1 MRRIAAPLTLVLAA
15 GFGGVVMLAAG
26 CAHVEPE
33 RAHASVAT
41 ESCELQDESEP
52 IRPIPPRVELD
63 AREVALGAA
72 LFHDPRLSRDDS
84 VSCATC
90 HPIALGGADRRARSL
105 GVGGAVGG
113 INTPTVLNSGFWLA
127 QFWDGRAP
135 TLEAQVDG
143 PTQHPAEMA
152 SSWPEILEKL
162 GRDDALVAKFGVVY
176 PDGLSADNV
185 RKAIAVFERS
195 LVTPNSKLDRWLCG
209 DTTAL
214 SQREKHGYALFKAYG
229 CISCHHGVGVG
240 GNMFQRFGVA
250 RDYFADR
257 ELTDAD
263 LGRYAVTGDPNDR
276 HVFKVPSLRN
286 VALTAPYFHDGSA
299 ATLSDAVTVMGR
311 YQLGRKLGDADVESL
326 VAFLGTLTGDL
337 PGATP

>member
-1 MRRIAAPLTLVLAA
+1 VGAISCAPAEVPQPSATIETCTQRDASEPIHPIPTRIAADS
-15 GFGGVVMLAAG
+15 G
-26 CAHVEPE
+26 
-33 RAHASVAT
+33 
-41 ESCELQDESEP
+41 
-52 IRPIPPRVELD
+52 
-63 AREVALGAA
+63 EVALGAA

-84 VSCATC
+84 ISCATC
-90 HPIALGGADRRARSL
+90 HPLALGGADRRARSL

-152 SSWPEILEKL
+152 SSWPQILEKL
-162 GRDDALVAKFGVVY
+162 GRDPDTLAKFRAIY
-176 PDGLSADNV
+176 PDGLTAANV
-185 RKAIAVFERS
+185 RSAIAAFERS
-195 LVTPNSKLDRWLCG
+195 LITPNSRFDRWLCG
-209 DTTAL
+209 DATAL
-214 SQREKHGYALFKAYG
+214 SERERHGYALFKAFG

-250 RDYFADR
+250 RDYFANR

-263 LGRYAVTGDPNDR
+263 LGRFAVTKDPNDR

-286 VALTAPYFHDGSA
+286 VALTPPYFHDGSA
-299 ATLSDAVTVMGR
+299 ATLNDAVTVMGR
-311 YQLGRKLGDADVESL
+311 YQLGRKLADSDVESL
-326 VAFLGTLTGDL
+326 VAFLSTLTGEL

>member
-1 MRRIAAPLTLVLAA
+1 MGKVAASVFACALVGALA
-15 GFGGVVMLAAG
+15 
-26 CAHVEPE
+26 CAPVEPP
-33 RAHASVAT
+33 RASAST
-41 ESCELQDESEP
+41 ESCTPRDASEP
-52 IRPIPPRVELD
+52 IQPIPARVDLD

-84 VSCATC
+84 ISCVSC
-90 HPIALGGADRRARSL
+90 HPIALGGADRRARSQ
-105 GVGGAVGG
+105 GVGGALGG

-152 SSWPEILEKL
+152 SSWPQILAKL
-162 GRDDALVAKFGVVY
+162 GRDPAMVQKFQSVY
-176 PDGLSADNV
+176 PDGLSAANV
-185 RKAIAVFERS
+185 RAAIAAFERS
-195 LVTPNSKLDRWLCG
+195 LVTPNSRFDRWLCG
-209 DTTAL
+209 EASAL
-214 SQREKHGYALFKAYG
+214 SEREQHGYQLFKAFG

-250 RDYFADR
+250 RDYFAGR
-257 ELTDAD
+257 ELTEAD
-263 LGRYAVTGDPNDR
+263 LGRFAVTKDPNDK

-299 ATLSDAVTVMGR
+299 PTLRDAVSVMGR
-311 YQLGRKLGDADVESL
+311 YQLGRKLADSDVESL
-326 VAFLGTLTGDL
+326 VAFLSTLTGEL
-337 PGATP
+337 PGATE